1 MKDML
6 KDIVGRAKADY
17 AEIRV
22 EDSLLTAI
30 SYKGRALENISE
42 SADFGGCVRVLVRG
56 GWGFVSFNRL
66 DELEKKVAM
75 AVEQATLISHHVNHA
90 TKLAPVKV
98 VEDTVAAVPKRDP
111 RKISLKE
118 KKQILEGYND
128 IILSHDP
135 RIGTSAIS
143 YFDKFTRLH
152 FANSEGTYI
161 EQEKIDLGG
170 AAVAIA
176 SRQGE
181 TQMGRFSFGSS
192 DDFGVLV
199 GKDEEV
205 REACKTAVGLLEAQ
219 SVKGGEYTVIVDPVL
234 AGVFAHEA
242 FGHLSEGD
250 NVYEDKNLQ
259 KLMQMGE
266 TYGSSILNIH
276 DTGINKGL
284 RGYLKYDDEGVPTEK
299 TYLIKEGK
307 LVGRLHSRETAGVM
321 GEKPTGNARALSYRH
336 APICRMRSTCIE
348 NGRSSFDDMLKGIK
362 LGVYAKDSY
371 GGQTSHEMFTFSAGE
386 AHMIRDGK
394 IAELVKNVT
403 LSGNVFQTLKNI
415 DMAGSDFTI
424 EDSGGGCGK
433 GGQAP
438 LPVSHGSP
446 HIRIGKVIVGGRK

>member
-6 KDIVGRAKADY
+6 KEIVARAKADY

-22 EDSLLTAI
+22 EDSLLTQI

-66 DELEKKVAM
+66 DELEKKIAQ
-75 AVEQATLISHHVNHA
+75 AIEQATLISHHVNRA

-98 VEDTVAAVPKRDP
+98 VEDAVSLATKRDP

-128 IILSHDP
+128 IILSYDP
-135 RIGTSAIS
+135 LIGTSSIS
-143 YFDKFTRLH
+143 YFDKYSRLR

-161 EQEKIDLGG
+161 EQEKLDLGG
-170 AAVAIA
+170 AVVAIA
-176 SRQGE
+176 SRGGE
-181 TQMGRFSFGSS
+181 TQMGHFPFGSS

-205 REACKTAVGLLEAQ
+205 RKACEIAVGLLEAK

-259 KLMQMGE
+259 KLMQLGE
-266 TYGSSILNIH
+266 TYGSSILNIY
-276 DTGINKGL
+276 DTGIEAGY

-299 TYLIKEGK
+299 TYLIKNGK
-307 LVGRLHSRETAGVM
+307 LVSRLHSRETAGVM
-321 GEKPTGNARALSYRH
+321 GEKPTGNARAMSYRH
-336 APICRMRSTCIE
+336 APICRMRNTCIQGGKATFE
-348 NGRSSFDDMLKGIK
+348 DMLKGIK

-394 IAELVKNVT
+394 ITELVKDVT
-403 LSGNVFQTLKNI
+403 LSGNVFHTLKNI
-415 DMAGSDFTI
+415 DMIGNDFAM

-433 GGQAP
+433 GGQTP

-446 HIRIGKVIVGGRK
+446 HIRISKVIVGGRK